1 MTELVSI
8 AISTYEANG
17 KGPDFLRKNL
27 DEIMKQDYENIEIVI
42 SDHAS
47 DGSIQSVTTE
57 YQNDKF
63 PIIYVHNPQNKGNI
77 SDNINNAINHCNGKY
92 IKILFMD
99 DYLYN
104 SQSITSIVCEFEKQP
119 EKSWLIHTYIHTND
133 YSRFHR
139 LHHPQMTNNIFV
151 NKIGCPSC
159 LVIRNTVSERFDTEI
174 KWYMDCELYYRLN
187 KCYGSPIILHNST
200 PYAVQFIHKEQV
212 TNTDITNELISKE
225 KKYIISKHQ
234 YSK

>member
-47 DGSIQSVTTE
+47 DGSIQSVTIE

-77 SDNINNAINHCNGKY
+77 SDNINNAMNHCNGKY
-92 IKILFMD
+92 IKILF
-99 DYLYN
+99 L
-104 SQSITSIVCEFEKQP
+104 Q
-119 EKSWLIHTYIHTND
+119 
-133 YSRFHR
+133 
-139 LHHPQMTNNIFV
+139 
-151 NKIGCPSC
+151 
-159 LVIRNTVSERFDTEI
+159 
-174 KWYMDCELYYRLN
+174 
-187 KCYGSPIILHNST
+187 
-200 PYAVQFIHKEQV
+200 
-212 TNTDITNELISKE
+212 
-225 KKYIISKHQ
+225 
-234 YSK
+234 